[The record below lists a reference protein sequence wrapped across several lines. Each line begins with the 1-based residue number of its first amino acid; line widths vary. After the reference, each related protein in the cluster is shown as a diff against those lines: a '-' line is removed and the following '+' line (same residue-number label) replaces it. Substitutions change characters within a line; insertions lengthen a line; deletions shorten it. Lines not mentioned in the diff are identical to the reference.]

1 MMDIKQFWRAVL
13 AQERNA
19 IREYFEN
26 DAYVNWHCTNEHFT
40 VDEFIKANCDYPGDW
55 DGEIERIEHAE
66 NLIITAVRVFPKD
79 KSAFFHV
86 VSFIRVENEKIC
98 SIDEYWAD
106 DGDAPLWR
114 QELKIGKP
122 IR

>member
-1 MMDIKQFWRAVL
+1 MDIKNFLRVVLEQDKEALRGYFRA
-13 AQERNA
+13 
-19 IREYFEN
+19 

-40 VDEFIKANCDYPGDW
+40 VDEYIKANCDYPGAW
-55 DGEIERIEHAE
+55 DGEIERIESTGD
-66 NLIITAVRVFPKD
+66 LIITAAHVFPKD
-79 KSAFFHV
+79 KSASFHV
-86 VSFIRVENEKIC
+86 VSFIRLEGERIR

-114 QELKIGKP
+114 QRLKIGKP